1 MPYLKLSA
9 ACLAYGHVPLLDHA
23 DFQLDP
29 GERVALIGRNGTG
42 KSSLLA
48 AMAAGTG
55 RGRLDDGEVWVQP
68 GIRVGYVPQE
78 PPFDPAMTVFQAVV
92 SGMGET
98 SALLA
103 EYHDVSHQL
112 AEGVGDHDAL
122 LARMDSLQHE
132 LEARGAWAYEAQ
144 AERVIDRFGLDPEAS
159 VGALSGG
166 QKKRLALA
174 QALAVAPEVLL
185 LDEPTNHL
193 DIAAIEWLENL
204 LIESGVTLFFITHD
218 RSFLDRVCTR
228 IVELDRGKLASFPGS
243 FTQYQQRK
251 EAMLH
256 EESLAN
262 ARADKL
268 LKEEEVWIRKGV
280 EARRTRAVFRVQRL
294 DKLRAERQARRERMG
309 KVNLQLDSGDK
320 SGKLVAELEHVN
332 KAYGERQIVRDFSA
346 RIQRGDKIGL
356 IGPNGAGKTTLLR
369 LILGE
374 LQPDSGIVR
383 QGTKMEIAY
392 FDQFRTQLNPDST
405 LADVISPGS
414 DYVEIGGARKHV
426 IGYLEDFLFAPER
439 ARSPVSSL
447 SGGERNR
454 LLLARLFAKPA
465 NVLVLDEPTNDLDI
479 ETLELL
485 EELLQTYEGT
495 LFLVSHDRTFLDNVV
510 TQTIA
515 AEGEGGWK
523 EYAGGYSDWAGYK
536 ASLAKEA
543 ASKAKAEAR
552 PVAKPAEVPRAK
564 ADKLSWKEQRELEA
578 LPGKIAALEGEQAE
592 LTKLLEDPAIYQ
604 RDVRPRRR
612 RPNGWLPST
621 MNSCSA
627 WSVGRPWNPAPGDA
641 SSRLALPQ
649 GAFCPSA
656 SRAGI
661 GSSPRRWRT
670 ASGVML
676 SSSPI
681 SLKSSGRAASSQ
693 PCEEWRAS
701 LTARMTFLTRG

>member
-1 MPYLKLSA
+1 MPYLKLSD

-23 DFQLDP
+23 DFLLDP

-48 AMAAGTG
+48 ALAAGSG

-78 PPFDPAMTVFQAVV
+78 PPLDPAQTVFEAVT
-92 SGMGET
+92 SGMGE
-98 SALLA
+98 AAKLLA
-103 EYHDVSHQL
+103 AYHEVSHQM
-112 AEGVGDHDAL
+112 AEGIGDQEVLMD
-122 LARMDSLQHE
+122 RMESLQHE
-132 LEARGAWAYEAQ
+132 LEAHGAWTYEAQ
-144 AERVIDRFGLDPEAS
+144 AERVIERFGLDPDAN
-159 VGALSGG
+159 VGSLSGG

-204 LIESGVTLFFITHD
+204 LIETNTTLFFITHD

-228 IVELDRGKLASFPGS
+228 IVELDRGKLASYPGS
-243 FTQYQQRK
+243 FKEYGVRK
-251 EAMLH
+251 EYQLH
-256 EESLAN
+256 EEGLAN

-268 LKEEEVWIRKGV
+268 LKEEEIWIRKGV

-294 DKLRAERQARRERMG
+294 DQLRAERQARRERMG

-320 SGKLVAELEHVN
+320 SGKLVAELEHVG
-332 KAYGERQIVRDFSA
+332 KRFGERVIVDDFSI

-369 LILGE
+369 MILGE
-374 LQPDSGIVR
+374 LQADSGIVR
-383 QGTKMEIAY
+383 MGTKIDVAY

-405 LADVISPGS
+405 LSDVISPGS
-414 DYVEIGGARKHV
+414 DWVEIGGAKKHV

-485 EELLQTYEGT
+485 EELLANYTGT

-515 AEGEGGWK
+515 AEGNGQWR
-523 EYAGGYSDWAGYK
+523 EYAGGYTDWANYK
-536 ASLAKEA
+536 ASLQKEEA
-543 ASKAKAEAR
+543 ARQKADARQSVAKAAE
-552 PVAKPAEVPRAK
+552 PVKVKLE
-564 ADKLSWKEQRELEA
+564 KLSWKEQRELDE
-578 LPGKIAALEGEQAE
+578 LPGKIAGLETEQAS
-592 LTKLLEDPAIYQ
+592 LSKLLEDPAIYQ
-604 RDVRPRRR
+604 TDP
-612 RPNGWLPST
+612 
-621 MNSCSA
+621 
-627 WSVGRPWNPAPGDA
+627 PGA
-641 SSRLALPQ
+641 QKAAERLALIDDELIC
-649 GAFCPSA
+649 FLE
-656 SRAGI
+656 
-661 GSSPRRWRT
+661 RWEI
-670 ASGVML
+670 L
-676 SSSPI
+676 
-681 SLKSSGRAASSQ
+681 
-693 PCEEWRAS
+693 E
-701 LTARMTFLTRG
+701 ARSDKPA

>member
-1 MPYLKLSA
+1 MPYLKLND

-48 AMAAGTG
+48 AMAAGSG
-55 RGRLDDGEVWVQP
+55 KGRLDDGEVWIQP

-78 PPFDPAMTVFQAVV
+78 PPFDAESSVFQAVV

-98 SALLA
+98 SQLLA
-103 EYHDVSHQL
+103 EYHEVSHRL
-112 AEGVGDHDAL
+112 SEGDADHAAL
-122 LARMDSLQHE
+122 LARMDKLQHE

-144 AERVIDRFGLDPEAS
+144 AERVIARFGLDPEAR
-159 VGALSGG
+159 VGSLSGG

-193 DIAAIEWLENL
+193 DIGAIEWLENM
-204 LIESGVTLFFITHD
+204 LIETGVTLLFITHD

-228 IVELDRGKLASFPGS
+228 IVELDRGKLASFPGN

-256 EESLAN
+256 EEALAN

-294 DKLRAERQARRERMG
+294 DRLRAERQARRERMG
-309 KVNLQLDSGDK
+309 KVHLQLDAGDK

-332 KAYGERQIVRDFSA
+332 KRFGERDIVRDFSS

-374 LQPDSGIVR
+374 LQPDSGTVR

-392 FDQFRTQLNPDST
+392 FDQFRTQLDPNAT

-485 EELLQTYEGT
+485 EQLLQDYEGT

-515 AEGEGGWK
+515 AEGDGAWK
-523 EYAGGYSDWAGYK
+523 EYAGGYSDWAAYK
-536 ASLAKEA
+536 ASVPKEA
-543 ASKAKAEAR
+543 EKPKAEAKAA
-552 PVAKPAEVPRAK
+552 AKPVEPAK
-564 ADKLSWKEQRELEA
+564 PKGDKLNWKEQRELEA
-578 LPGKIAALEGEQAE
+578 LPGKIADLEAEQAA
-592 LTKLLEDPAIYQ
+592 LTAKLEDPALYQ
-604 RDVRPRRR
+604 TD
-612 RPNGWLPST
+612 
-621 MNSCSA
+621 
-627 WSVGRPWNPAPGDA
+627 PAA
-641 SSRLALPQ
+641 AQQAAERLAAIDDELLVLLERWE
-649 GAFCPSA
+649 ALE
-656 SRAGI
+656 SRAANQG
-661 GSSPRRWRT
+661 
-670 ASGVML
+670 
-676 SSSPI
+676 
-681 SLKSSGRAASSQ
+681 
-693 PCEEWRAS
+693 
-701 LTARMTFLTRG
+701 

>member
-48 AMAAGTG
+48 ALAAGNG
-55 RGRLDDGEVWVQP
+55 KGRLDDGEIWVQP

-78 PPFDPAMTVFQAVV
+78 PPFEPAMSVFQAVV

-103 EYHDVSHQL
+103 EYHDVSHRM
-112 AEGVGDHDAL
+112 AEGDGNHDTL
-122 LARMDSLQHE
+122 LVRLDTLQHE

-144 AERVIDRFGLDPEAS
+144 AEKVIARFGLDPDAV
-159 VGALSGG
+159 VGSLSGG

-174 QALAVAPEVLL
+174 QALAQAPEVLL

-193 DIAAIEWLENL
+193 DIAAIEWLETL
-204 LIESGVTLFFITHD
+204 LIESGMTLFFVTHD
-218 RSFLDRVCTR
+218 RSFLDRVGTR

-243 FTQYQQRK
+243 FRQYQMRK
-251 EAMLH
+251 EALLH
-256 EESLAN
+256 EEALAN

-268 LKEEEVWIRKGV
+268 LKEEEIWIRKGV

-309 KVNLQLDSGDK
+309 KVQLQLDAGDK
-320 SGKLVAELEHVN
+320 SGKLVAELDHVS
-332 KAYGERQIVRDFSA
+332 KSFGGKPVVAEFSA

-374 LQPDSGIVR
+374 LAPDTGTVR
-383 QGTKMEIAY
+383 QGTKMESAY
-392 FDQFRTQLNPDST
+392 FDQFRAQLNPDST

-414 DYVEIGGARKHV
+414 DWVEIGGARKHV

-454 LLLARLFAKPA
+454 LLLARLFARPA

-485 EELLQTYEGT
+485 EELLQNYEGT

-515 AEGEGGWK
+515 AEGDGRWR
-523 EYAGGYSDWAGYK
+523 EYAGGYSDWAGYQ
-536 ASLAKEA
+536 AGRREA
-543 ASKAKAEAR
+543 AGD
-552 PVAKPAEVPRAK
+552 PVRNATKGEAKPAAK
-564 ADKLSWKEQRELEA
+564 PVAVARVKGDKLSWKEQRELEA
-578 LPGKIAALEGEQAE
+578 LPECIAALETEQGE
-592 LTKLLEDPAIYQ
+592 LTALLEDPTIYQ
-604 RDVRPRRR
+604 RD
-612 RPNGWLPST
+612 
-621 MNSCSA
+621 A
-627 WSVGRPWNPAPGDA
+627 KAA
-641 SSRLALPQ
+641 QQAAERLAAIDDELL
-649 GAFCPSA
+649 ALLERWEA
-656 SRAGI
+656 LEARAT
-661 GSSPRRWRT
+661 GS
-670 ASGVML
+670 G
-676 SSSPI
+676 
-681 SLKSSGRAASSQ
+681 
-693 PCEEWRAS
+693 
-701 LTARMTFLTRG
+701 

>member
-1 MPYLKLSA
+1 MPHIKLSA

-23 DFQLDP
+23 DFLLDP

-48 AMAAGTG
+48 ALAAGSG
-55 RGRLDDGEVWVQP
+55 RGKLDDGEVWVQP

-78 PPFDPAMTVFQAVV
+78 PPFDVEMTVFEAVT
-92 SGMGET
+92 SGMGE
-98 SALLA
+98 AAKLLA
-103 EYHDVSHQL
+103 AYHEVSHELAEPDADHDV
-112 AEGVGDHDAL
+112 L
-122 LARMDSLQHE
+122 LARMETLQHE
-132 LEARGAWAYEAQ
+132 LEACGAWAYEAQ
-144 AERVIDRFGLDPEAS
+144 AERVIERFSLDPDAL
-159 VGALSGG
+159 VGSLSGG

-193 DIAAIEWLENL
+193 DIAAIEWLENM
-204 LIESGVTLFFITHD
+204 LIETNVTLFFITHD
-218 RSFLDRVCTR
+218 RSFLDHVCTR
-228 IVELDRGKLASFPGS
+228 IVELDRGKLVSFPGS
-243 FTQYQQRK
+243 FKEYQLRK
-251 EAMLH
+251 EALLH

-294 DKLRAERQARRERMG
+294 DQLRAERQARRERMG

-320 SGKLVAELEHVN
+320 SGKLVAELEHVT
-332 KAYGERQIVRDFSA
+332 KRYGGRVIVGNFST
-346 RIQRGDKIGL
+346 RIQRGDKIGV

-369 LILGE
+369 MILGE
-374 LQPDSGIVR
+374 LKPDEGVVR
-383 QGTKMEIAY
+383 LGTKIDVAY

-405 LADVISPGS
+405 LIDIISPGS
-414 DYVEIGGARKHV
+414 DFVEIGGARKHV

-485 EELLQTYEGT
+485 EELLANYAGT

-515 AEGEGGWK
+515 AEGDGSWY
-523 EYAGGYSDWAGYK
+523 EYAGGYSDWATYK
-536 ASLAKEA
+536 ASVAKEA
-543 ASKAKAEAR
+543 ARQKQEAR
-552 PVAKPAEVPRAK
+552 PAAKPVEAAK
-564 ADKLSWKEQRELEA
+564 PKLSKLSWKEQRELET
-578 LPGKIAALEGEQAE
+578 LPGKIAALEAEQAE
-592 LTKLLEDPAIYQ
+592 LGKLLEDATLYQ
-604 RDVRPRRR
+604 SD
-612 RPNGWLPST
+612 PST
-621 MNSCSA
+621 A
-627 WSVGRPWNPAPGDA
+627 QQGAA
-641 SSRLALPQ
+641 RLAAIDDELMECLERWEVLE
-649 GAFCPSA
+649 A
-656 SRAGI
+656 RAGD
-661 GSSPRRWRT
+661 S
-670 ASGVML
+670 A
-676 SSSPI
+676 
-681 SLKSSGRAASSQ
+681 
-693 PCEEWRAS
+693 
-701 LTARMTFLTRG
+701 

>member
-1 MPYLKLSA
+1 MPYLKLA
-9 ACLAYGHVPLLDHA
+9 DACLAYGHVPLLDHA

-48 AMAAGTG
+48 ALAAGSG
-55 RGRLDDGEVWVQP
+55 RGKLDDGQVWVQP

-78 PPFDPAMTVFQAVV
+78 PPFEAESTVFEAVI
-92 SGMGET
+92 SGMGEA
-98 SALLA
+98 SRLLA
-103 EYHDVSHQL
+103 DYHEVSHRM
-112 AEGVGDHDAL
+112 AEGEGDHDAL
-122 LARMDSLQHE
+122 LARMETLQHE
-132 LEARGAWAYEAQ
+132 LEACGAWAYEAQ
-144 AERVIDRFGLDPEAS
+144 AERVIDRFGLDAEAR
-159 VGALSGG
+159 VGSLSGG

-193 DIAAIEWLENL
+193 DIAAIEWLENM
-204 LIESGVTLFFITHD
+204 LIETNITLFFITHD

-243 FTQYQQRK
+243 FSQYQQRK
-251 EAMLH
+251 EQLLH
-256 EESLAN
+256 DESLAN

-294 DKLRAERQARRERMG
+294 DILRAERQARRERMG

-320 SGKLVAELEHVN
+320 SGKLVAELEHVG
-332 KAYGERQIVRDFSA
+332 KSYPVSGQPESHGQRQIVRDFSA

-374 LQPDSGIVR
+374 LKPDEGMVR
-383 QGTKMEIAY
+383 LGTKIEVAY
-392 FDQFRTQLNPDST
+392 FDQFRTQLNPDSS
-405 LADVISPGS
+405 LVDIISPGS

-454 LLLARLFAKPA
+454 LLLARLFARPA

-485 EELLQTYEGT
+485 EELLQNYQGT

-515 AEGEGGWK
+515 AEGDGYWK
-523 EYAGGYSDWAGYK
+523 EYAGGYSDWASYK
-536 ASLAKEA
+536 ASVAKEA
-543 ASKAKAEAR
+543 AKQKAESR
-552 PVAKPAEVPRAK
+552 PAAKTVEPVKAK

-578 LPGKIAALEGEQAE
+578 LPENIAALETEQAT
-592 LTKLLEDPAIYQ
+592 LGALLEDASIYQ
-604 RDVRPRRR
+604 RD
-612 RPNGWLPST
+612 
-621 MNSCSA
+621 
-627 WSVGRPWNPAPGDA
+627 PAA
-641 SSRLALPQ
+641 AEHAATRLAAIDDELMACLERWEQ
-649 GAFCPSA
+649 LELRQTGA
-656 SRAGI
+656 G
-661 GSSPRRWRT
+661 
-670 ASGVML
+670 
-676 SSSPI
+676 
-681 SLKSSGRAASSQ
+681 
-693 PCEEWRAS
+693 
-701 LTARMTFLTRG
+701 